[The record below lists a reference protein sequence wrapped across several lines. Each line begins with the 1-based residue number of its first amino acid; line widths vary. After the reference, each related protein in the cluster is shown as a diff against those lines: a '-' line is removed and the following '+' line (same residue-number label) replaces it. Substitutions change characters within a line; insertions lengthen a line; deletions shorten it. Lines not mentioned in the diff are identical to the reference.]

1 MLGLHL
7 ALLNPR
13 TIVRMRDPSLIAFF
27 AIPVPI
33 LLFVTFHRMWLVT
46 GNGNPNY
53 IFFQCFAYGLFVTII
68 SMEFVSAT
76 VKRDKVLRMIEKGTM
91 KELLKKKEEEGA
103 EEMQKRE
110 QNGAQKEVEQ
120 EKEHKDPKVVFI

>member
-1 MLGLHL
+1 
-7 ALLNPR
+7 
-13 TIVRMRDPSLIAFF
+13 
-27 AIPVPI
+27 
-33 LLFVTFHRMWLVT
+33 MWLVT

-103 EEMQKRE
+103 EEM
-110 QNGAQKEVEQ
+110 
-120 EKEHKDPKVVFI
+120 